1 MMRSLGLIA
10 ALLVPG
16 AVLAAQERTPMPP
29 ITDQFLLDQLEL
41 GEEIEGR
48 VDGDL
53 NGDGDTDT
61 AFVVA
66 SPDAR
71 HLYVVLSYTGE
82 VDIGHEPGGDFKL
95 EPDPLG
101 PAGLTINRGVLT
113 IRDLTGGTTA
123 LSATYRYRA
132 VKTKERQRM
141 RLIGL
146 DATVYS
152 RTYAHDGN
160 EMSWNALTGDTITT
174 LLKIT
179 GTGENRGYD
188 KLYTRKFTRPVRTIY
203 MEDTPEAE
211 EELVGVTKA
220 K

>member
-1 MMRSLGLIA
+1 MRSLGFIA
-10 ALLVPG
+10 AISQG
-16 AVLAAQERTPMPP
+16 GMAHAADRPVMPP
-29 ITDQFLLDQLEL
+29 ITDAMMNDWLEL
-41 GEEIEGR
+41 GEEIETR
-48 VDGDL
+48 ADGDL
-53 NGDGDTDT
+53 NGDGDADT
-61 AFVVA
+61 VYVVA

-71 HLYVVLSYTGE
+71 TLRVMLSYRSD
-82 VDIGHEPGGDFKL
+82 VDIGHESGGELKL

-101 PAGLTINRGVLT
+101 AAGLTINKGVLT

-132 VKTKERQRM
+132 VRTAERPRM

-160 EMSWNALTGDTITT
+160 EMSWNVATGDTITT
-174 LLKIT
+174 QLKVAT
-179 GTGENRGYD
+179 ARDHAYD
-188 KLYTRKFTRPVRTIY
+188 KLHTRKFRQPVRTIY
-203 MEDTPEAE
+203 MEDTPDAE
-211 EELVGVTKA
+211 EELVRLTRA